1 LRNFFQAEFTDPKTI
16 DQPKPKTTTPHP
28 LTISLPNTESLLV
41 WLVGVP
47 LLITVVSI
55 GFCLLYR
62 YQFNLPTFGQEQ
74 QNRQLSGAWDRPL
87 DREGKSST
95 RSDLAGGNQH
105 SSQPYRPEAFGWGYH
120 EKRSTPYAVQL
131 SGQLHK
137 IDPRKG
143 TIS

>member
-1 LRNFFQAEFTDPKTI
+1 MTTLYFCSIRKQSNNN
-16 DQPKPKTTTPHP
+16 QPAAALPPS
-28 LTISLPNTESLLV
+28 LTISLPNTDSLLV

-74 QNRQLSGAWDRPL
+74 PNRQLSGAWDRPL
-87 DREGKSST
+87 DREGKSRT
-95 RSDLAGGNQH
+95 RSDLSGGNQH
-105 SSQPYRPEAFGWGYH
+105 SSQPYRPEALGWGYH

-131 SGQLHK
+131 SGQLRK